1 MTYGISNDEAGAIQN
16 SAISF
21 PGVAIR
27 SQDSPLPIYT
37 LAQVHLSHAEAA
49 SNGWIAGDPADHYN
63 SGVTASFEQWWGM
76 DGTAA
81 AEAYLEENP
90 YVDINSIA
98 YEKWVAA
105 FPSGYEAW
113 AEWRRLD
120 YPELIPAVDAQN
132 TSRQI
137 PVRHAYGQTESEL
150 NGTNYDAAVSS
161 QGPDDLDTKLWWD
174 VN

>member
-1 MTYGISNDEAGAIQN
+1 M
-16 SAISF
+16 SF
-21 PGVAIR
+21 PGAAIR

-37 LAQVHLSHAEAA
+37 LAQVHLSHAEATLH
-49 SNGWIAGDPADHYN
+49 GWSVPGDPATHYN
-63 SGVTASFEQWWGM
+63 AGVTASFEQWWGS
-76 DGTAA
+76 DGTSAA
-81 AEAYLEENP
+81 ASYLEQNP
-90 YVDINSIA
+90 YVDLNSIA

-120 YPELIPAVDAQN
+120 YPMLTPAVDAQN
-132 TSRQI
+132 TSGQI

-150 NGTNYDAAVSS
+150 NGANYDAAVSA
-161 QGPDDLDTKLWWD
+161 QGADDLDTKLWWD